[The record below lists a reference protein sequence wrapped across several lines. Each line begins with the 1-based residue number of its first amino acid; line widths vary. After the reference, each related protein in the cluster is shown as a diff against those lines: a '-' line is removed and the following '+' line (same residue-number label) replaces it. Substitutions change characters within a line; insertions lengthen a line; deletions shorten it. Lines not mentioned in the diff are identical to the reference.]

1 MLVSARWPCYGLI
14 YLESPVTLLHF
25 ADSGHLFASSD
36 WLTLNVTVV
45 ERYGH
50 WKQNDYLY
58 IHFLTVEA
66 ILGPSN
72 QPQSMFIVSY
82 LDLHQICIHD
92 LITTG
97 PDNMNVWQGV
107 ISHQGDAVR
116 IPGCFHVSKGF
127 MQSLHNVNLCH
138 PSGSFPAHNDVRL
151 NWYGTFRYIGMVS
164 VTFADINETI
174 REDSVVRSSP
184 WDQKKSGPVTELN
197 RKRPNR
203 RSRSIQNGLQ

>member
-1 MLVSARWPCYGLI
+1 M
-14 YLESPVTLLHF
+14 TLLRIDISWKSCDIVVF
-25 ADSGHLFASSD
+25 CRLGPPFCTIR
-36 WLTLNVTVV
+36 LTLNVTVV

-66 ILGPSN
+66 ILGRSN

-92 LITTG
+92 PITTG

-107 ISHQGDAVR
+107 ISRQGDAVR
-116 IPGCFHVSKGF
+116 IPGCFHVSEGS

-151 NWYGTFRYIGMVS
+151 NRYGTFRYIGMVS
-164 VTFADINETI
+164 VTFADIDETI
-174 REDSVVRSSP
+174 GEEMISLNLFCCRPSKHGWNHRRGDDLS
-184 WDQKKSGPVTELN
+184 QPVLLPTEQA
-197 RKRPNR
+197 R
-203 RSRSIQNGLQ
+203 Q